1 MLPLRRAAQL
11 AEEHLDGLGE
21 RRVDAHVGYEDVL
34 AALDSPLPV
43 EGEDAVAVVENIA
56 AVAGPGT
63 VASPGPRY
71 FGFVTGG
78 ALPAALAADWLVSAW
93 DQNAFARVSSPAV
106 AAIEATAERWVLEA
120 LGLPHDAAVGFV
132 TGATAGNLVGLAA
145 ARHHVLAQEG
155 WDVEADGLTGAPP
168 VRVLVGEEVH
178 ASLLKAL
185 RIVGLG
191 AGRAVRVAVDRNG
204 ALRADALAQTLAG
217 ARGPA
222 IVCAQAGNVNTGAS
236 DPLRDIV
243 AAVREHG
250 GWVHV
255 DGAFGLWAAASPELR
270 HVVDGAGGADSWA
283 VDAHKWLN
291 VPYDSGLGIVAD
303 RDIARAAFGTSASYL
318 PEGAGR
324 DAYEYV
330 PEMSRRARAVPVY
343 AALRSLGRHGLAEL
357 VERCCAH
364 ARRLAEAMD
373 AFPGATVLNEVVLN
387 QVLVRFDDHDAT
399 TEAVIEGV
407 RQEGEAWLGGT
418 VWRGRTAARVSVS
431 NWSTTE
437 QDIDRLAAAFQR
449 SLLAAR
455 AAARA

>member
-63 VASPGPRY
+63 VASSGPRY

-78 ALPAALAADWLVSAW
+78 VLPAALAADWLVSAW
-93 DQNAFARVSSPAV
+93 DQNSFARVSSPAV

-120 LGLPHDAAVGFV
+120 LGLPHEAAVGFV

-145 ARHHVLAQEG
+145 GRHHVLAQEG

-185 RIVGLG
+185 RIAGLG
-191 AGRAVRVAVDRNG
+191 ADRAVRVAVDGNG
-204 ALRADALAQTLAG
+204 ALRAAAPPRTLA
-217 ARGPA
+217 AVRGPA

-236 DPLRDIV
+236 DPLRDVV

-250 GWVHV
+250 GWVDV
-255 DGAFGLWAAASPELR
+255 
-270 HVVDGAGGADSWA
+270 
-283 VDAHKWLN
+283 
-291 VPYDSGLGIVAD
+291 
-303 RDIARAAFGTSASYL
+303 
-318 PEGAGR
+318 GR
-324 DAYEYV
+324 
-330 PEMSRRARAVPVY
+330 P
-343 AALRSLGRHGLAEL
+343 
-357 VERCCAH
+357 
-364 ARRLAEAMD
+364 
-373 AFPGATVLNEVVLN
+373 
-387 QVLVRFDDHDAT
+387 
-399 TEAVIEGV
+399 
-407 RQEGEAWLGGT
+407 
-418 VWRGRTAARVSVS
+418 
-431 NWSTTE
+431 
-437 QDIDRLAAAFQR
+437 
-449 SLLAAR
+449 
-455 AAARA
+455 